1 MTPDIISSQSVASL
15 QQVRNDLRLK
25 IDEHDADQLKEDAH
39 FWASLVPIQPRG
51 GRTPFYLV
59 PGTYLQKDVFL
70 DYLASVVTHLG
81 MEQPVYG
88 FNARGLDGR
97 DRPHA
102 SVEEMARDYV
112 KELRAFQPEGPYLLG
127 GECIGGVVAFEM
139 AQQLRA
145 QNQETALLA
154 LIDTVCPSWWSTRRF
169 QAALLKTRLFS
180 IIRHVLCI
188 FQPDLRRGFAR
199 LQDLIR
205 FNRRLHLPLNEAE
218 RVAQRAYQTERL
230 YAGLIFQYRPRT
242 YPGRITLIVND
253 KDYNRK
259 PILGWKGLAGDRII
273 SHRVPGTQLT
283 RITKHAIGTAERL
296 RLCLDGASNLHDLPA
311 RGRNNNPASTPG

>member
-1 MTPDIISSQSVASL
+1 MTPENVSLQSVASL

-25 IDEHDADQLKEDAH
+25 IGEYDANQQKEDSLS
-39 FWASLVPIQPRG
+39 WTSLVPIQPRG
-51 GRTPFYLV
+51 GRIPFFLV

-70 DYLASVVTHLG
+70 DYLANVVTHLG
-81 MEQPVYG
+81 LEQPVYG

-145 QNQETALLA
+145 QNQETAALV

-169 QAALLKTRLFS
+169 QATLLKTRLYS
-180 IIRHVLCI
+180 IMRRLFCI
-188 FQPDLRRGFAR
+188 FQPDLRKGFTRPQDPVRFKQR
-199 LQDLIR
+199 LRPPI
-205 FNRRLHLPLNEAE
+205 NEAE
-218 RVAQRAYQTERL
+218 QAAQRAYQIERL
-230 YAGLIFQYRPRT
+230 YAGLIFQYRPKT
-242 YPGRITLIVND
+242 YPGRITLIVNE
-253 KDYNRK
+253 KDYTRK
-259 PILGWKGLAGDRII
+259 PILGWQGMAGDRII

-296 RLCLDGASNLHDLPA
+296 RLCLDDASRLHDLPA
-311 RGRNNNPASTPG
+311 RSRNNNPASTPG